1 MPWLISLILSFLQ
14 TCSCLIAFLLLQASV
29 EDTSHEDT
37 QPDQGESLPTDSERT
52 ATPNQPD
59 VPPSAPRKRPV
70 PEPAAPRASVKAGPA
85 VGPKRARKGLQA
97 SSSSQEVSKIITLH
111 ALTTYFFL
119 SADLSTFTSAKHLP
133 CRRLMLLVG
142 KLGQCRC
149 L

>member
-37 QPDQGESLPTDSERT
+37 QPDQGESSPTDSERT

-70 PEPAAPRASVKAGPA
+70 PEPAAPRASVEAGA
-85 VGPKRARKGLQA
+85 TVGSQKDRKRTPTSFSRQEGL
-97 SSSSQEVSKIITLH
+97 K
-111 ALTTYFFL
+111 
-119 SADLSTFTSAKHLP
+119 
-133 CRRLMLLVG
+133 
-142 KLGQCRC
+142 
-149 L
+149 